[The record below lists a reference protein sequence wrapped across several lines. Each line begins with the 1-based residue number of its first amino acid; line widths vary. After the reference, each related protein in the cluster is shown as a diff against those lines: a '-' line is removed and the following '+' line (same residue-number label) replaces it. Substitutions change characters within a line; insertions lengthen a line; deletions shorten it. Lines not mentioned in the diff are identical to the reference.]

1 MGMLRMGTVALD
13 GTKVHANASRHSA
26 LSYEHAGRVE
36 AQLKAEV
43 ADLLA
48 KAEAADRADL
58 PDGLSIPDELARR
71 EERLKK
77 LAEARAKL
85 ASADTAVNE
94 KEMVM
99 AERFADESRANAELA
114 SAKTSAAKAKAVND
128 EMKLSTGTLIEEME
142 RSSGATP

>member
-1 MGMLRMGTVALD
+1 MNVTSQDRRGGSRWHAPLAVAGALMLA
-13 GTKVHANASRHSA
+13 ACASTPAPTASLQA
-26 LSYEHAGRVE
+26 
-36 AQLKAEV
+36 AQQAIATAEG
-43 ADLLA
+43 
-48 KAEAADRADL
+48 AEAGNYAA
-58 PDGLSIPDELARR
+58 GE
-71 EERLKK
+71 

>member
-1 MGMLRMGTVALD
+1 MNVTSQGRRGGSHWHAPLAIAGALMLA
-13 GTKVHANASRHSA
+13 ACASTPAPTASLQA
-26 LSYEHAGRVE
+26 
-36 AQLKAEV
+36 AQQAIATAER
-43 ADLLA
+43 
-48 KAEAADRADL
+48 AEAGNFAA
-58 PDGLSIPDELARR
+58 GE
-71 EERLKK
+71 

-85 ASADTAVNE
+85 ASADTAVKE
-94 KEMVM
+94 EEMVM

>member
-1 MGMLRMGTVALD
+1 MNVTSQDRRGGSRWHAPLAIAGALMLA
-13 GTKVHANASRHSA
+13 ACASTPPAPTASLQA
-26 LSYEHAGRVE
+26 
-36 AQLKAEV
+36 AQQAIATAER
-43 ADLLA
+43 
-48 KAEAADRADL
+48 AEAGNYAA
-58 PDGLSIPDELARR
+58 GE
-71 EERLKK
+71 

>member
-1 MGMLRMGTVALD
+1 M
-13 GTKVHANASRHSA
+13 HS
-26 LSYEHAGRVE
+26 H
-36 AQLKAEV
+36 LKAPRHV
-43 ADLLA
+43 ARSIALA
-48 KAEAADRADL
+48 VPLMALFGDAFGSTPPPTENLQAAQQAIATAERAEAGNYAA
-58 PDGLSIPDELARR
+58 GE
-71 EERLKK
+71 

>member
-1 MGMLRMGTVALD
+1 MEPVVHRHQAGTEMNVTSKDRRRGSRWHAPLAVAGALMLA
-13 GTKVHANASRHSA
+13 ACASTPAPTASLQA
-26 LSYEHAGRVE
+26 
-36 AQLKAEV
+36 AQQAIATAER
-43 ADLLA
+43 
-48 KAEAADRADL
+48 AEAGNYAA
-58 PDGLSIPDELARR
+58 GE
-71 EERLKK
+71 

-85 ASADTAVNE
+85 ASADTAVKE

-114 SAKTSAAKAKAVND
+114 SAKTSAAKAKVVND

>member
-1 MGMLRMGTVALD
+1 MNVTSQGRRGGSHWHAPLAIAGALMLA
-13 GTKVHANASRHSA
+13 ACASTPAPTASLQA
-26 LSYEHAGRVE
+26 
-36 AQLKAEV
+36 AQQAIATAER
-43 ADLLA
+43 
-48 KAEAADRADL
+48 AEAGNYAA
-58 PDGLSIPDELARR
+58 GE
-71 EERLKK
+71 

-85 ASADTAVNE
+85 ASADTAVKE
-94 KEMVM
+94 EEMVM